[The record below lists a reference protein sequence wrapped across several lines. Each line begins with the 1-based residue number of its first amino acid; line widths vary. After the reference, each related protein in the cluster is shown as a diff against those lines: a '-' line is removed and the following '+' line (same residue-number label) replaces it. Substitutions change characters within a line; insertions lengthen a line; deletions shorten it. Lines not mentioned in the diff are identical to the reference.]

1 MHHNSVMAQEA
12 FELDTRSLQEV
23 ALHTAVL
30 ALTTVLSLTGNSL
43 VCLAFYRNRRLRTVT
58 NFYVLSLAIADLILA
73 LFVSCS
79 STLASGLR
87 RWPFHYNFCQF
98 TGFVAALWG
107 QISTSILALAS
118 INRYY
123 CVVKAPKYSTLFSR
137 KKTFSS
143 ICVAW
148 IFCLFQTLIWF
159 AAPVVYKW
167 SPYELFCRSTFNEE
181 QKERIFYI
189 YFGCLFTV
197 PMLVIGFCYN
207 RVYRN
212 IRQHNKNVIHSLQE
226 AHKFGISA
234 QEIKTSRVLFAAVLG
249 FIICWAPFIVISV
262 IVFGFHISI
271 PSSAKPIY
279 PIFCFISSWINPIIY
294 GVMNRAMRQEFQS
307 ILGLSSPESSNN
319 QTSSG
324 PHQ

>member
-87 RWPFHYNFCQF
+87 RWPLHCNFCQF

-123 CVVKAPKYSTLFSR
+123 CVVKAQKYSTLFSR

-143 ICVAW
+143 ICVLW
-148 IFCLFQTLIWF
+148 IFCIFQTLVWF
-159 AAPVVYKW
+159 AAPVEYKW
-167 SPYELFCRSTFNEE
+167 SPYELFCRSTFNHKHMEN
-181 QKERIFYI
+181 IFYI
-189 YFGCLFTV
+189 YFGCLFII

-226 AHKFGISA
+226 AHQFGISA

-307 ILGLSSPESSNN
+307 ILGLSSLESSNN

-324 PHQ
+324 PNQ

>member
-1 MHHNSVMAQEA
+1 MHYNSVMEQEE

-23 ALHTAVL
+23 TMHTAVL

-73 LFVSCS
+73 VFVGCS

-123 CVVKAPKYSTLFSR
+123 CVVKASKYSTFFSR

-143 ICVAW
+143 IWVA
-148 IFCLFQTLIWF
+148 
-159 AAPVVYKW
+159 
-167 SPYELFCRSTFNEE
+167 R
-181 QKERIFYI
+181 
-189 YFGCLFTV
+189 
-197 PMLVIGFCYN
+197 
-207 RVYRN
+207 
-212 IRQHNKNVIHSLQE
+212 
-226 AHKFGISA
+226 
-234 QEIKTSRVLFAAVLG
+234 
-249 FIICWAPFIVISV
+249 
-262 IVFGFHISI
+262 
-271 PSSAKPIY
+271 
-279 PIFCFISSWINPIIY
+279 IFCF
-294 GVMNRAMRQEFQS
+294 F
-307 ILGLSSPESSNN
+307 
-319 QTSSG
+319 
-324 PHQ
+324 